1 MLADRG
7 QQLAAQHRQ
16 RLYLADA
23 NNSTAMYT
31 KVEVWAFLKKI
42 QSRRHS
48 ISLKQLSQQWS
59 ATALVVH

>member
-31 KVEVWAFLKKI
+31 KVEVWAFLQNFKAEDI
-42 QSRRHS
+42 AS
-48 ISLKQLSQQWS
+48 
-59 ATALVVH
+59 V